1 MTFTGQTEVSGLQ
14 EARYITIISNRR
26 KIVLNVSTI
35 LYALK
40 VDKCIE
46 IHVSGER
53 VYDTE

>member
-1 MTFTGQTEVSGLQ
+1 MQ
-14 EARYITIISNRR
+14 EARYITISSNRR

-53 VYDTE
+53 VYDTRMIISELEQML